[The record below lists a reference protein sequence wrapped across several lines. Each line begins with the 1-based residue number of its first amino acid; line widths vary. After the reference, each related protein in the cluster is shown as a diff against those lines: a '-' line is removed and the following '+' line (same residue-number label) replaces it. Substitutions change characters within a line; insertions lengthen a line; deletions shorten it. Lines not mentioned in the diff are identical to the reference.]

1 MDKMMGSKVVS
12 TKLSEEEYGK
22 LVGLCST
29 SGYTVSKLLKRAIL
43 SRMNEEV
50 GREERS
56 TQKPVVKQKSVVK
69 QKPLVSNKLKIK
81 QMVGS
86 DDRFLYY

>member
-1 MDKMMGSKVVS
+1 MGSKVVS

-29 SGYTVSKLLKRAIL
+29 SGDTVSKLLKRAIL